1 MDTIFTGLKQDIRD
15 NLKQQLFVYWTYS
28 SNAIEGNSLTLG
40 ETDFIIREGLTIA
53 GKPLQDHKDAE
64 AHYNAV
70 KLTYRMLS
78 ADALTEQML
87 FDLHRA
93 IYASCIVDADMPHG
107 AWKKVTNGTYVFN
120 DATQRSEWIEYP
132 DPAEVPALM
141 KRWLLEYNHAMQPK
155 TKGEAV
161 SLYTRLHTTFVSIH
175 PFCDGNGRIARLVAN
190 IPVLKAGYPPIML
203 APEHRHEYIRL
214 LSKLSQNGKRT
225 VDFDLQYP
233 ELERFI
239 AQSWEKAFQLVQD
252 AKDLQMQRS
261 RKSSRIK
268 P

>member
-1 MDTIFTGLKQDIRD
+1 MDTIFTGLDQDIRD

-70 KLTYRMLS
+70 KLTCRMLS

-93 IYASCIVDADMPHG
+93 IYASCIVDTDMPHG
-107 AWKKVTNGTYVFN
+107 AWKKVANGTYVFN

-132 DPAEVPALM
+132 DPN
-141 KRWLLEYNHAMQPK
+141 R
-155 TKGEAV
+155 
-161 SLYTRLHTTFVSIH
+161 
-175 PFCDGNGRIARLVAN
+175 
-190 IPVLKAGYPPIML
+190 
-203 APEHRHEYIRL
+203 
-214 LSKLSQNGKRT
+214 
-225 VDFDLQYP
+225 
-233 ELERFI
+233 
-239 AQSWEKAFQLVQD
+239 
-252 AKDLQMQRS
+252 
-261 RKSSRIK
+261 
-268 P
+268 